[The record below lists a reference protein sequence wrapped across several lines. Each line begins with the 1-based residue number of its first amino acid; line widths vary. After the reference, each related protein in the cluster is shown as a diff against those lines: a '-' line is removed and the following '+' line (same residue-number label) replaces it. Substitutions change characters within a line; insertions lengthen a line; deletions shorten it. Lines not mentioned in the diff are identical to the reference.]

1 MLETI
6 KSEPLQVSLYENSQ
20 NNENRVITT
29 ILNSKFKLQDYCRL
43 RSNFI
48 NAKLLFHQDFQTLD
62 NNRIHSTAHQTI
74 FIVLLKL
81 QNTQDRP
88 FRSSVFIVF
97 RVSQILENNVFMSL
111 TSPPPPPHTHTHT
124 LVLIIKKEWD

>member
-29 ILNSKFKLQDYCRL
+29 ILNYKFKPQDYCRL

-48 NAKLLFHQDFQTLD
+48 NSKLLFHQGFQTLD
-62 NNRIHSTAHQTI
+62 NNGIHSTAHQAI
-74 FIVLLKL
+74 FTVLLKL

-88 FRSSVFIVF
+88 FRSTVFTVF

-111 TSPPPPPHTHTHT
+111 TPPPPPPHISFNNEKG
-124 LVLIIKKEWD
+124 VG